1 MGVKDLWQLLSPVGR
16 RVSIETLA
24 GKTLAIDASIWITQ
38 FIKAM
43 RDESG
48 KVFKNAHIIGTLRR
62 ILKLM
67 FNKIKPVFVFDGATP
82 TLKIQTVRNRR
93 KLRERQEV
101 NLKKQAERILMGRLK
116 QYALDS
122 HRKATEAAAAET
134 VAAKKKISS
143 KGTTGSRYAD
153 GFNPLRTARM
163 YEDDEEQNEDEEER
177 DGVIESGVVPAG
189 IQTSATI
196 VPAYRSA
203 TILEE
208 GKGAND
214 EDNGDDEEVEW
225 EEGYSLVKSK
235 PSKTLSD
242 DDVSS
247 RGSDDEDVYD
257 VPEMFTDLMTESP
270 GGSVGV
276 DIDVLAALPAHMRKA
291 MIEQARYVSVIYLM

>member
-134 VAAKKKISS
+134 EAAKKKISS

-163 YEDDEEQNEDEEER
+163 YEDDEERNEDEEER
-177 DGVIESGVVPAG
+177 DGVIEPGV
-189 IQTSATI
+189 

-203 TILEE
+203 TILKE

-291 MIEQARYVSVIYLM
+291 MIEQARYVSVIY